1 MSQQESSPKLG
12 GYSMKDFQV
21 VAGFIV
27 TILMGGILWQ
37 TQVSRV
43 DTMEKQV
50 DAQGKTI
57 EVLASAS
64 TDTRE
69 RTVRL
74 ETQYQTILQT
84 LQEIKQEIKSQ
95 SK

>member
-1 MSQQESSPKLG
+1 MTQESAQKLRS
-12 GYSMKDFQV
+12 YSLKDFQV
-21 VAGFIV
+21 LAGFIV

-50 DAQGKTI
+50 DSQGKAI
-57 EVLASAS
+57 EVLSSAS

-74 ETQYQTILQT
+74 ETQYQTILQA